1 MDRHAP
7 KFRRGAEPEA
17 FAAIESWGQKPR
29 ERLAAALRGAGAPAE
44 MIERAERG
52 YYGDFT
58 SPLTFPIT
66 QLINDARAAGL
77 DDIANRAMRGEF
89 DG

>member
-1 MDRHAP
+1 MV
-7 KFRRGAEPEA
+7 
-17 FAAIESWGQKPR
+17 GQIVDTVGLKPR
-29 ERLAAALRGAGAPAE
+29 EKLAAALRAAHAPAE

-66 QLINDARAAGL
+66 QLVRDAQAAGL
-77 DDIANRAMRGEF
+77 DDIANRAVRGEF